1 MSHRS
6 SSAVWNGSRH
16 SGSDLLTMLAIAD
29 FADDDGMAYPS
40 IGTLARKCRTSPRNM
55 NLIIA
60 RLTLSGELAIRHGQ
74 GPHGTNLYRI
84 DVAGLEGVKRASAL
98 KDSSPLKPSSPLNGS
113 SALKPASST
122 PVAGFLPPLKPATD
136 KPSLNRQE
144 PSDTFLSAKAPPRPA
159 CPHDQIRKLYAE
171 VLSDLPALKVW
182 NAKRQTSLK
191 ARWSEMTKDK
201 GWANAEQ
208 GLAWF
213 RKFFEAVAA
222 SDFLMGRGE
231 RKPGHEGWR
240 CDFDFLMKPDRFV
253 GVIEGK
259 YANREAA

>member
-16 SGSDLLTMLAIAD
+16 SGSDLVTMLAIAD
-29 FADDDGMAYPS
+29 FADDDGRAYPS
-40 IGTLARKCRTSPRNM
+40 IGTLARKCRTSSRNM

-60 RLTLSGELAIRHGQ
+60 RLMLSGELAIRRGQ

-84 DVAGLEGVKRASAL
+84 DVAGLEGVKRATAL
-98 KDSSPLKPSSPLNGS
+98 KNSSPLKPSSPLNGA
-113 SALKPASST
+113 SALKPASSP
-122 PVAGFLPPLKPATD
+122 PVAGFLPPLKPTTD

-144 PSDTFLSAKAPPRPA
+144 PSDTSLSAKTPTRPA
-159 CPHDQIRKLYAE
+159 CPHDKIRGLYAE
-171 VLSDLPALKVW
+171 VLSELPAVKVW
-182 NAKRQTSLK
+182 STKRQASLK
-191 ARWSEMTKDK
+191 ARWSEMAKDK
-201 GWANAEQ
+201 GWGNAEQ

-213 RKFFEAVAA
+213 RKFFETVAA

-231 RKPGHEGWR
+231 RKAGHEGWR
-240 CDFDFLMKPDRFV
+240 CDFDFLMAPAKFV